1 MPNNPNAIPVSIN
14 FFPQQ
19 LIVVTANV
27 PPTIDAL
34 AFANLVGEFF

>member
-1 MPNNPNAIPVSIN
+1 MPNNPYAVPTSLN

-19 LIVVTANV
+19 LIVAAANN

-34 AFANLVGEFF
+34 AFADPVGNCF